1 MKIIVKSTSYLRHLS
16 DDFEIQTDLQTNLV
30 FDNCEYGFLDR
41 SNGLMIVLEVKDRK
55 GDVKKL
61 CIPTSDV
68 LAIFPNEPT
77 DSRVTPLM
85 V

>member
-1 MKIIVKSTSYLRHLS
+1 MKLVVKSTSYLRHLS

-30 FDNCEYGFLDR
+30 FDNCDYGFLDR
-41 SNGLMIVLEVKDRK
+41 SNGLMIVLGVKDRK

-68 LAIFPNEPT
+68 LAIFPRNPM
-77 DSRVTPLM
+77 DRLPAALM